1 MSKKVYQKATMKA
14 LNVECEQHLL
24 SASGGVGGVAILN
37 GTNPASL
44 GGGWANLQ

>member
-24 SASGGVGGVAILN
+24 SASGGIAVLN
-37 GTNPASL
+37 GTGNPASL